1 MQLLK
6 EHKKENE
13 KDLMQHHL
21 DTSQTLLSLSSAG
34 TGSLHFTKQDLML
47 TSIVRNVVGAGGMK
61 LQVVEQ
67 GWFRQFIHD
76 VKPRFK
82 PVSRVAVKRKLSIL
96 NDEDGQQLQ
105 KNMSKVSFNPTVM
118 LDFWTG
124 HGGQSFMGCTVHF
137 VHEGKL
143 MQHMLFFKEYHPH
156 IPQKILICNRF
167 EDELDHCSV
176 KCF

>member
-13 KDLMQHHL
+13 KDLMQRHL

-47 TSIVRNVVGAGGMK
+47 TSIVRNVVGAGGME

-82 PVSRVAVKRKLSIL
+82 PVSKVAIKRKFSIL
-96 NDEDGQQLQ
+96 
-105 KNMSKVSFNPTVM
+105 
-118 LDFWTG
+118 
-124 HGGQSFMGCTVHF
+124 
-137 VHEGKL
+137 
-143 MQHMLFFKEYHPH
+143 
-156 IPQKILICNRF
+156 
-167 EDELDHCSV
+167 
-176 KCF
+176 